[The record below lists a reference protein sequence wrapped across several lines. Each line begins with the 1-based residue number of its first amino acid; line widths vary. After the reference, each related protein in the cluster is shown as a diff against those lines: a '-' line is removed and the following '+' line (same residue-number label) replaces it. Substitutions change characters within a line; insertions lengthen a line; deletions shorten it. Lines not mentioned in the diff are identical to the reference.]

1 MARSP
6 QRGRLGRLTRRQRT
20 LQTKR
25 REPTARMTHEERD
38 PHMEGTTIS
47 TSTPTHFRWVRNRV
61 WVGSNRVPR
70 VVAAVV
76 ATGAIEE
83 HQVRPPSKTDH
94 SPMLFLLALLAIV
107 ASSYAFRSFGARS
120 ASISS
125 ARFLFGTP
133 DPKKDE
139 MKKSEGGGGISDPL
153 YCLNIAQGCS
163 EAWVT
168 SWTR

>member
-1 MARSP
+1 
-6 QRGRLGRLTRRQRT
+6 
-20 LQTKR
+20 
-25 REPTARMTHEERD
+25 
-38 PHMEGTTIS
+38 MEGTTLS
-47 TSTPTHFRWVRNRV
+47 TSLQ
-61 WVGSNRVPR
+61 VPR
-70 VVAAVV
+70 PTSGGYVIGFGWVAI
-76 ATGAIEE
+76 GYPGSRPQWLLLELIEE